1 MNIINKLSLI
11 YLKNNKRKVIVIV
24 LNIILSTMLL
34 FTVSLGAS
42 ILRGYN
48 VKDSI
53 KYVGDHHVIYKD
65 LNFNLYENLVN
76 DKKINDVIT
85 IQENTITYDENLY
98 NLITFSKDIDEY
110 VTLELGRYPENNNE
124 IIISNKNDY
133 KVNDMISGFK
143 VVGIYSEVKRTLNL
157 DDFSLITKDDIKNNL
172 TTHYLVTFKN
182 SIRLYNEIYRKAD
195 EFGLKYI
202 LDHTG
207 DKVYENVDE
216 NGWLL
221 QSLGH
226 YPKIKTQIGMYSMF
240 FVILLAISMF
250 SAMTIRNAFE
260 ISLSE
265 RKKYFGTLRSIGASK
280 KQIIKIILF
289 ETLLL
294 SIVSIPIGL
303 LFGFG
308 FISLIVN
315 IVNNMIREINV
326 FNYQII
332 IYPVYMIIAFAF
344 IVITIIFSAIKP
356 AIKSSQISAIEII
369 KENKTYYYEKSKENY
384 PFIKKMF
391 GTEGELAYKTI
402 KRNGIKSLVIVNS
415 LVVSIILFITLSAF
429 VNFLRSNW
437 DMENNYN
444 QDITIYTSNI
454 SSDYKVLDEIAN
466 IKEADNI
473 SIFKRITLNFKKD
486 ISKLTNKAIS
496 HYQNNRYSQI
506 NLVGIH
512 QVQYEQ
518 LKKEIGLTE
527 DFPILYNYGDYF
539 EINNYEKVKWF
550 NDEIQEI
557 EICSIIDDYQN
568 NIVYNKNCYY
578 KFDEFYLLNDKL
590 IDIEI
595 FDPVIIVPITWLDEF
610 VVNYINLYE
619 DTNKYEES
627 KQITIEIEA
636 ENYIEVDKEL
646 QIIFNKYSKL
656 ELDSNYYNNPLQNHE
671 ENVTLS
677 TISLVINIVMT
688 FIVIISLT
696 SIINTINTNLLLRE
710 TEFSVLRS
718 VGLSKKGLNKMLL
731 FESIFLCIKTLVLG
745 IPSATLFVGI
755 LMYLSNIMTKDLF
768 EFPMTSYL
776 IAFIGIVIIIF
787 IMNIF
792 SNNKIKNNNI
802 IDSIRKKSIW

>member
-182 SIRLYNEIYRKAD
+182 SIRLYSEIYRKAD

-315 IVNNMIREINV
+315 IV
-326 FNYQII
+326 II
-332 IYPVYMIIAFAF
+332 
-344 IVITIIFSAIKP
+344 
-356 AIKSSQISAIEII
+356 
-369 KENKTYYYEKSKENY
+369 
-384 PFIKKMF
+384 
-391 GTEGELAYKTI
+391 
-402 KRNGIKSLVIVNS
+402 
-415 LVVSIILFITLSAF
+415 
-429 VNFLRSNW
+429 
-437 DMENNYN
+437 
-444 QDITIYTSNI
+444 
-454 SSDYKVLDEIAN
+454 
-466 IKEADNI
+466 
-473 SIFKRITLNFKKD
+473 
-486 ISKLTNKAIS
+486 
-496 HYQNNRYSQI
+496 
-506 NLVGIH
+506 
-512 QVQYEQ
+512 
-518 LKKEIGLTE
+518 
-527 DFPILYNYGDYF
+527 
-539 EINNYEKVKWF
+539 
-550 NDEIQEI
+550 
-557 EICSIIDDYQN
+557 
-568 NIVYNKNCYY
+568 
-578 KFDEFYLLNDKL
+578 
-590 IDIEI
+590 
-595 FDPVIIVPITWLDEF
+595 
-610 VVNYINLYE
+610 
-619 DTNKYEES
+619 
-627 KQITIEIEA
+627 
-636 ENYIEVDKEL
+636 
-646 QIIFNKYSKL
+646 
-656 ELDSNYYNNPLQNHE
+656 
-671 ENVTLS
+671 
-677 TISLVINIVMT
+677 
-688 FIVIISLT
+688 
-696 SIINTINTNLLLRE
+696 
-710 TEFSVLRS
+710 
-718 VGLSKKGLNKMLL
+718 
-731 FESIFLCIKTLVLG
+731 
-745 IPSATLFVGI
+745 
-755 LMYLSNIMTKDLF
+755 
-768 EFPMTSYL
+768 
-776 IAFIGIVIIIF
+776 
-787 IMNIF
+787 
-792 SNNKIKNNNI
+792 
-802 IDSIRKKSIW
+802 